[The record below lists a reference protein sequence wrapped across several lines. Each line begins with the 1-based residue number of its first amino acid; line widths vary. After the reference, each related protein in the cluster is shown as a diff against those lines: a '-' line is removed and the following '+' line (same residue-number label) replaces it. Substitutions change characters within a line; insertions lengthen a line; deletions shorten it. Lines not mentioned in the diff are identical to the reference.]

1 MTTSHCPPFC
11 AHDHLARNQ
20 FVPPPA
26 EPGRFAPKIG
36 LAVLIGLLLAL
47 AAGSDDGPS
56 RLDERL
62 AVPGEQT
69 PIVARH

>member
-11 AHDHLARNQ
+11 AHDYLARNQ
-20 FVPPPA
+20 LVPPPA

-47 AAGSDDGPS
+47 AAGSGDGPLRS
-56 RLDERL
+56 AERL
-62 AVPGEQT
+62 AGPGEQP